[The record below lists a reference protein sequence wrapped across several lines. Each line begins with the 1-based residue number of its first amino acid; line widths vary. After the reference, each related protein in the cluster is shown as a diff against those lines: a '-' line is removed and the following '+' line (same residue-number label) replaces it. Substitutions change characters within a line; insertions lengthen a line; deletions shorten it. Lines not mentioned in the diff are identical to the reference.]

1 MRGGFLALGPEANMD
16 WHEIEENWKH
26 AKLEIEAKWDK
37 LTERD
42 LEAIDGRRKRLE
54 DRIHRRYGFAADHV
68 RKEIDDW
75 LRWQSLKS
83 RHPGTGAKLTDVGR

>member
-1 MRGGFLALGPEANMD
+1 MD

-26 AKLEIEAKWDK
+26 AKLEIKAKWGK

-54 DRIHRRYGFAADHV
+54 ARLHKRYGFAPDHV

-75 LRWQSLKS
+75 LRWQILKS
-83 RHPGTGAKLTDVGR
+83 EGHVVRRGTLKGSENESG